1 MYIWDNMQWVW
12 LFVILKSEPCAVVL
26 KKFLNQYYVCMYVTY
41 QFICLFVVDIFLSFS
56 VIFVCF
62 THCCSDHY
70 SWLSVSIIVQK
81 V

>member
-1 MYIWDNMQWVW
+1 MGVAFCDFKIRTMCSSAQEV
-12 LFVILKSEPCAVVL
+12 SEPIL
-26 KKFLNQYYVCMYVTY
+26 CMYVTY
-41 QFICLFVVDIFLSFS
+41 QFVCLFVVDIFLSFS